1 MQLARHQAA
10 GVPSPSHIEP
20 GAMVESTSNCIGW
33 DSGPTP
39 GNPTDRHFL
48 MLRGQLS
55 SCWSGFQNILL
66 LGFTTE
72 TKVRVCNFL
81 GSQCSMLSASSCSLT
96 PDKHSFASLPQF
108 IPVINFC
115 QLLQSVQ
122 HIWGGKVRCHVEIN
136 SSVRRYVNN

>member
-10 GVPSPSHIEP
+10 GVQSPSHIEP

-55 SCWSGFQNILL
+55 SCWSGSQNILL

-72 TKVRVCNFL
+72 TKVRVCKFL
-81 GSQCSMLSASSCSLT
+81 GSQCSMLSASSCLVPISIHLRACHNSYRLST
-96 PDKHSFASLPQF
+96 FANCYKVFNAS
-108 IPVINFC
+108 
-115 QLLQSVQ
+115 
-122 HIWGGKVRCHVEIN
+122 GGKVRCHVEIN